1 MTGFRFQ
8 LDALLRKLEADE
20 RSAHEALAVLQRSR
34 TVQQD
39 RLREI
44 AQLNQEDLQQQAS
57 DLVGLVNPDQV
68 RQRAARTFARTREA
82 DRLVLE
88 IAAAEPAFREAE
100 QRLAV
105 VRRERRQYERLRE
118 RRLQAHRREVQRREH
133 IEMDEIAQRMASEST
148 QRRRMA

>member
-20 RSAHEALAVLQRSR
+20 RSAYEALAVLQRSR
-34 TVQQD
+34 TAQQD

-44 AQLNQEDLQQQAS
+44 ALLNQEDLQQQAS

-82 DRLVLE
+82 DQLVLE

-100 QRLAV
+100 QRLGV

-133 IEMDEIAQRMASEST
+133 IEMDEISQRMASEST
-148 QRRRMA
+148 QRWRMA

>member
-1 MTGFRFQ
+1 MKRFRFQ
-8 LDALLRKLEADE
+8 LDALLLKLEADE
-20 RSAHEALAVLQRSR
+20 RAAHESLAVLQRSR
-34 TVQQD
+34 TMQQD

-44 AQLNQEDLQQQAS
+44 AQQNRDDLQEQTS
-57 DLVGLVNPDQV
+57 DLIGLVNPDQV
-68 RQRAARTFARTREA
+68 RQRAASTFARTREA

-118 RRLQAHRREVQRREH
+118 RRLEAHRREAQRREH
-133 IEMDEIAQRMASEST
+133 IEMDEIAQRMVSEPM

>member
-82 DRLVLE
+82 DQLVLE

>member
-34 TVQQD
+34 TAQQD

-82 DRLVLE
+82 DQLVLE

>member
-20 RSAHEALAVLQRSR
+20 RSAYESLVVLQRSR

-44 AQLNQEDLQQQAS
+44 AQQNQEDLQQQAS

-100 QRLAV
+100 QRLGV

-148 QRRRMA
+148 QRWRMA

>member
-34 TVQQD
+34 TAQQD

-82 DRLVLE
+82 DQLVLE

-118 RRLQAHRREVQRREH
+118 RRLEAHRREVQRREH

-148 QRRRMA
+148 QQRRMA

>member
-8 LDALLRKLEADE
+8 LNALLRKLEADE

-44 AQLNQEDLQQQAS
+44 AQLNQEDLQQQSS

-100 QRLAV
+100 QRLGV

-133 IEMDEIAQRMASEST
+133 IEMDEISQRMASEST
-148 QRRRMA
+148 QRWRMA

>member
-20 RSAHEALAVLQRSR
+20 RLAHEALAVLQRSR

>member
-133 IEMDEIAQRMASEST
+133 IEMDEIAQRMGAESI

>member
-34 TVQQD
+34 TAQQD

-44 AQLNQEDLQQQAS
+44 AQLNQEDLRQQAS

-82 DRLVLE
+82 DQLVLE

-118 RRLQAHRREVQRREH
+118 RRLEAHRREVQRREH

>member
-133 IEMDEIAQRMASEST
+133 IEMDEIAQRMGFESI

>member
-1 MTGFRFQ
+1 MNVQ
-8 LDALLRKLEADE
+8 AYE
-20 RSAHEALAVLQRSR
+20 SLAVLQRSR
-34 TVQQD
+34 TAQQD

-44 AQLNQEDLQQQAS
+44 AQQNQEDLQQQAS

-100 QRLAV
+100 QRLGV

-118 RRLQAHRREVQRREH
+118 RRLQAHRREEQRREH

>member
-20 RSAHEALAVLQRSR
+20 RSAHESLAVLQRSR

-88 IAAAEPAFREAE
+88 IAAGEPAFREAE

-105 VRRERRQYERLRE
+105 VRGERRQYERLRE
-118 RRLQAHRREVQRREH
+118 RRLEAHRREAQRREQM
-133 IEMDEIAQRMASEST
+133 EMDEIAQRMGSDPI

>member
-34 TVQQD
+34 TAQQD

-82 DRLVLE
+82 DQLVLE

-118 RRLQAHRREVQRREH
+118 RRLEAHRREVQRREH
-133 IEMDEIAQRMASEST
+133 IEMDEIAQRMASESI

>member
-34 TVQQD
+34 TAQQD

-44 AQLNQEDLQQQAS
+44 ALLNQEDLQQQAS

-100 QRLAV
+100 QRLGV

-133 IEMDEIAQRMASEST
+133 IEMDEISQRMASDST
-148 QRRRMA
+148 QRWRMA

>member
-20 RSAHEALAVLQRSR
+20 RSAHESLAVLQRSR
-34 TVQQD
+34 TAA
-39 RLREI
+39 RSTSEI
-44 AQLNQEDLQQQAS
+44 AQQNQEDLQQQAS

-88 IAAAEPAFREAE
+88 IAAGEPAFREAE

-148 QRRRMA
+148 QRWRMA

>member
-20 RSAHEALAVLQRSR
+20 RSAYESLVVLQRSR
-34 TVQQD
+34 TAQQD

-44 AQLNQEDLQQQAS
+44 AQQNQEDLQQQAS

-100 QRLAV
+100 QRLGV

-148 QRRRMA
+148 QRWRMA

>member
-8 LDALLRKLEADE
+8 LDALLRILEADE

-34 TVQQD
+34 TAQQD

-68 RQRAARTFARTREA
+68 RQRAASTFARTREA

-118 RRLQAHRREVQRREH
+118 RRLEAHRREVQRREH
-133 IEMDEIAQRMASEST
+133 IEMDEIAQRMGAESI

>member
-20 RSAHEALAVLQRSR
+20 RLAHESLAVLQRSR

-44 AQLNQEDLQQQAS
+44 AQLNHEDLQQQAS

-100 QRLAV
+100 QRLGV

>member
-20 RSAHEALAVLQRSR
+20 RSAHESLAVLQRSR
-34 TVQQD
+34 AVRQD

-57 DLVGLVNPDQV
+57 ELVGLVKPDQV

-88 IAAAEPAFREAE
+88 IAASEPAFREAE
-100 QRLAV
+100 QRLGV

-148 QRRRMA
+148 QRWRMA

>member
-1 MTGFRFQ
+1 MIGFRFQ

-20 RSAHEALAVLQRSR
+20 RMAHESLAVLQRSR
-34 TVQQD
+34 AEQQD

-44 AQLNQEDLQQQAS
+44 AQQNQEDLQQQAS

-68 RQRAARTFARTREA
+68 RQRAARTFSRTREA

-88 IAAAEPAFREAE
+88 LAAAEPAFREAE
-100 QRLAV
+100 QRLAL

-118 RRLQAHRREVQRREH
+118 RRLMAHRREAQRREQV
-133 IEMDEIAQRMASEST
+133 EMDEIAQRMGSDPIK
-148 QRRRMA
+148 RRRMA

>member
-68 RQRAARTFARTREA
+68 RQRAARTFTRTREA

-100 QRLAV
+100 QRLAA

>member
-34 TVQQD
+34 TAQQD

-118 RRLQAHRREVQRREH
+118 RRLEAHRREVQRREH

>member
-8 LDALLRKLEADE
+8 LDALLRKLEANE

-34 TVQQD
+34 TAQQD

>member
-34 TVQQD
+34 TAQQD

-105 VRRERRQYERLRE
+105 VRRERRQFERLRE

-133 IEMDEIAQRMASEST
+133 IEMDEIAQRMGSESI

>member
-20 RSAHEALAVLQRSR
+20 RSAYESLAVLQRSR

-118 RRLQAHRREVQRREH
+118 RRLEAHRREVQRREH

>member
-118 RRLQAHRREVQRREH
+118 RRLEAHRREVQRREH

>member
-20 RSAHEALAVLQRSR
+20 RLAHESLAVLQRSR

-118 RRLQAHRREVQRREH
+118 RRLEAHRREVQRREH

>member
-20 RSAHEALAVLQRSR
+20 RMAHESLAVLQRSR
-34 TVQQD
+34 AEQQD

-44 AQLNQEDLQQQAS
+44 AQQNQEDLQQQAS

-68 RQRAARTFARTREA
+68 RQRAARTFSRTREA

-88 IAAAEPAFREAE
+88 LAAAEPAFREAE
-100 QRLAV
+100 QRLAL
-105 VRRERRQYERLRE
+105 VRRERRQYERLRK
-118 RRLQAHRREVQRREH
+118 RRLMDHRREVQRREQV
-133 IEMDEIAQRMASEST
+133 EMDEIAQRMGSDPIK
-148 QRRRMA
+148 RRRMA

>member
-82 DRLVLE
+82 DQLVLE

-148 QRRRMA
+148 QQRRMA

>member
-34 TVQQD
+34 TAQQD

-44 AQLNQEDLQQQAS
+44 AQQNQEDLQQQGS

-82 DRLVLE
+82 DQLVLE

>member
-8 LDALLRKLEADE
+8 LAALLRKLEADE
-20 RSAHEALAVLQRSR
+20 RSAYESLAVLQRSR
-34 TVQQD
+34 TAQQD

-44 AQLNQEDLQQQAS
+44 AQQNQEDLQQQAS

-100 QRLAV
+100 QRLGV

>member
-8 LDALLRKLEADE
+8 LEALLRKLEADE
-20 RSAHEALAVLQRSR
+20 RSAHESLAVLQRSR
-34 TVQQD
+34 TAQQD

-44 AQLNQEDLQQQAS
+44 AQQNQEDLQQQAS

-100 QRLAV
+100 QRLGV

-133 IEMDEIAQRMASEST
+133 IEMDEISQRMASEPT
-148 QRRRMA
+148 QRWRMA

>member
-34 TVQQD
+34 TAQQD

-88 IAAAEPAFREAE
+88 IASAEPAFREAE

-118 RRLQAHRREVQRREH
+118 RRLEAHRREVQRREH